1 VSETASGRRA
11 AEARAGKGADVVRH
25 SGAKPYIYKIHTDG
39 HYESTRRAHWHGVST
54 YPPRGDTLAL
64 GGLTEGGVGFGS
76 TPPRGRDPRS
86 TFMIWSRIG
95 KNTLARSG
103 FVKKSARTQVV
114 DGRDKWATNL
124 MVLDQFT
131 DKEMTAFDVLDFA
144 LMLRIVGHIDGRFVV
159 DEQVWRRV
167 RTKAELV

>member
-1 VSETASGRRA
+1 
-11 AEARAGKGADVVRH
+11 
-25 SGAKPYIYKIHTDG
+25 
-39 HYESTRRAHWHGVST
+39 
-54 YPPRGDTLAL
+54 
-64 GGLTEGGVGFGS
+64 
-76 TPPRGRDPRS
+76 
-86 TFMIWSRIG
+86 
-95 KNTLARSG
+95 
-103 FVKKSARTQVV
+103 
-114 DGRDKWATNL
+114 